1 MPQDSTAQS
10 LIHLYIS
17 PHQNIVNLSVANPY
31 DTHCPSDEIRNT
43 KKLTTI
49 IILWANII
57 NHSRLIIITL
67 VDKIHL
73 KNEFQGCKMDNLLKE
88 IGNRIIARRKQM
100 RLTQE
105 ELSEL
110 AGVTAQTIS
119 NAELGK
125 KALRP
130 ENIIRLCTA
139 MEISTDY
146 LLLGNVSGDDISK
159 LSQKV
164 SRLTPDQYRHLEDI
178 IDSYIA
184 AVQGTSQSKC

>member
-1 MPQDSTAQS
+1 MNNFKKNSSFLNILPLRIKERLKITENIRLSDIEEIRLKPAAPLFIYACKKEYLLSDERGDT
-10 LIHLYIS
+10 I
-17 PHQNIVNLSVANPY
+17 IVN
-31 DTHCPSDEIRNT
+31 
-43 KKLTTI
+43 
-49 IILWANII
+49 
-57 NHSRLIIITL
+57 
-67 VDKIHL
+67 
-73 KNEFQGCKMDNLLKE
+73 KE
-88 IGNRIIARRKQM
+88 DMK
-100 RLTQE
+100 
-105 ELSEL
+105 
-110 AGVTAQTIS
+110 S

-178 IDSYIA
+178 IDSYMA
-184 AVQGTSQSKC
+184 AVQGTSQGKC